1 MRLCAVPLLLY
12 IVVDFSD
19 ASMPGAFFFDS
30 DNLFVD
36 GIVQVFSEEAL
47 AALTPRMELR
57 AIEALASRIALDT
70 SRAAPPPTVVSHRIR
85 GHPRLL
91 HSDASSPPVSE
102 DH

>member
-30 DNLFVD
+30 DNLFLD
-36 GIVQVFSEEAL
+36 GIVQVAAEEAL
-47 AALTPRMELR
+47 AAVPPKMELR
-57 AIEALASRIALDT
+57 AIETLASRIALDA
-70 SRAAPPPTVVSHRIR
+70 SRAAPRPPVASHRLR

-91 HSDASSPPVSE
+91 DRDPSSPPVSE